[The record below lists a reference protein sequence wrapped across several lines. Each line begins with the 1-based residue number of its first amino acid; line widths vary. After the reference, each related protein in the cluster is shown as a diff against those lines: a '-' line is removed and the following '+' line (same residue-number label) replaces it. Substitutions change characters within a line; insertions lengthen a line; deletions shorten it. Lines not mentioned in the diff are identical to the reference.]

1 MSILVHLYYTGM
13 NGNARK
19 FAEEM
24 EASGTA
30 EAIRKERGNLQ
41 YEYFFPK
48 NDSETVL
55 LIDQWENQEAI
66 DLHHATDMMNTIILL
81 RDKYELHMKVER
93 FLSDEAG
100 IPASD
105 IRHIRE

>member
-1 MSILVHLYYTGM
+1 MSITVHLFYTGT
-13 NGNARK
+13 NGNARR
-19 FAEEM
+19 FADEM
-24 EASGTA
+24 EKSGTA
-30 EAIRKERGNLQ
+30 SAIRDEKGNLG
-41 YEYFFPK
+41 YAYYFPM
-48 NDSETVL
+48 DDPETVL

-105 IRHIRE
+105 IKHIKE